1 MEQIL
6 FNSLLI
12 SNILFWIIRLQS
24 FIPNVLEDSANC
36 HYTDRQSI
44 HQFVRIEEQTIL
56 FGFLFSVFSIEF
68 TPRVESF
75 DFSFGPQLIMMRE
88 KKYCRKKIMK
98 GKFLN

>member
-56 FGFLFSVFSIEF
+56 FGFLFS
-68 TPRVESF
+68 RLNLRRESNL
-75 DFSFGPQLIMMRE
+75 LISHSV
-88 KKYCRKKIMK
+88 
-98 GKFLN
+98 LNSS